1 MVPREELPVG
11 RGSQRH
17 QYGQRESPYSL
28 KLSNKTEDNSD
39 AALWCIADN
48 GDNTY
53 SQVSPYADT
62 DMFQATVNSLAV
74 RDANNVTG
82 WAMGWKVNLYARAL
96 DANKAHSFVSM
107 ALKHSDAYDI
117 QMSGKGG
124 CYYNLWDSH
133 SPFQIDGNFGVTA
146 GVNEML
152 LQSYNGTMT
161 LLPALPDVWHSGSIS
176 GLKAEGNFEVT
187 MSWMEGKLHC
197 ATIQSRKGSTLRL
210 RSTAAM
216 DLSRAHIYKNGV
228 EVDLALQSDGSLDVP
243 TSEGDILNISL
254 SEISIGSIANLI
266 RKMNSGD
273 RTITLQTIHQ
283 TANHLLRK

>member
-1 MVPREELPVG
+1 M
-11 RGSQRH
+11 
-17 QYGQRESPYSL
+17 
-28 KLSNKTEDNSD
+28 SNKTEDNSD

-48 GDNTY
+48 GDNPY

-146 GVNEML
+146 GVKEML

-161 LLPALPDVWHSGSIS
+161 LLPALPDAWHSGSIS

-228 EVDLALQSDGSLDVP
+228 EVDLALQPDGSLVVP

-254 SEISIGSIANLI
+254 SEISIGSVANLI